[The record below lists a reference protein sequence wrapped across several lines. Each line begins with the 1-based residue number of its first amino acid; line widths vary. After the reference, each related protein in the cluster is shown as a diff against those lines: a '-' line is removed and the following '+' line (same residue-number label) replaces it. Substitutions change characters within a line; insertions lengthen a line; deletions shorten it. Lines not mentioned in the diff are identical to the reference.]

1 MEKIKRMFYFTF
13 TPSFKNGSFYVFYYS
28 YINGNESAIQKKKS
42 LGREDS
48 LEKGIGNSLQ
58 YSWLENPMARE
69 AWQATVHGVA
79 KSQTQLSDWH
89 IEYIVIYKIYIFMVM
104 PINVEIIMKYIVH
117 VRVSNVHMQSK

>member
-1 MEKIKRMFYFTF
+1 MKPDFYNLITEVFGGTMEKIKRMFYFTF

-58 YSWLENPMARE
+58 YS
-69 AWQATVHGVA
+69 
-79 KSQTQLSDWH
+79 
-89 IEYIVIYKIYIFMVM
+89 
-104 PINVEIIMKYIVH
+104 
-117 VRVSNVHMQSK
+117 